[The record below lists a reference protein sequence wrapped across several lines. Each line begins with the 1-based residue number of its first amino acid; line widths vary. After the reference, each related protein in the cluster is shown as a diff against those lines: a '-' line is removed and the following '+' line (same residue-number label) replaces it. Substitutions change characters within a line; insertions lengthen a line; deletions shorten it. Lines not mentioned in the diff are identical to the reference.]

1 MATTA
6 GARLRLGRIERDA
19 LAIGVATGAYGVSFG
34 VLAVVAG
41 LSVAQACVMSLLV
54 FTGASQFA
62 AIGVIGAGG
71 GAAAALAP
79 ALLLAGRNA
88 LYGLS
93 LVPVLRRV
101 PIARRAVEAQLII
114 DETTAMARAQDD
126 PADAHR
132 AFLATGV
139 SVYVLWNLGTLAGA
153 LLGGGIGD
161 PEALGLDTMFPRRVH
176 GAPRAAAAPGGRD
189 GRGGGGRAHR
199 ARADLAHTGRR
210 ADPRRRARCRPCRPR
225 RATSAGVVSWF
236 ALLGLAAA
244 SYVLKAAG
252 PLLAGDHELRPALA
266 QALELVAV
274 PLLAAV
280 IVVQTLDGGER
291 LVADARL
298 PALGVAAVL
307 TWRRAPFLVVV
318 LAAAATAALL
328 RAV

>member
-161 PEALGLDTMFPRRVH
+161 PEALGLDTMFPAAFMVLLAPQLRRA
-176 GAPRAAAAPGGRD
+176 GATAGAAAGALIALVLISLTPV
-189 GRGGGGRAHR
+189 
-199 ARADLAHTGRR
+199 
-210 ADPRRRARCRPCRPR
+210 
-225 RATSAGVVSWF
+225 GVPI
-236 ALLGLAAA
+236 LAAA
-244 SYVLKAAG
+244 
-252 PLLAGDHELRPALA
+252 
-266 QALELVAV
+266 
-274 PLLAAV
+274 
-280 IVVQTLDGGER
+280 
-291 LVADARL
+291 
-298 PALGVAAVL
+298 LGVVPA
-307 TWRRAPFLVVV
+307 V
-318 LAAAATAALL
+318 LAAR
-328 RAV
+328 RAQAS